1 MVDVQGVIS
10 AFGASAKAKLNS
22 AAIAGA
28 PEDQLRAPLE
38 TMVTAM
44 AELIGLPPNAV
55 KLIGETTLAGMQT
68 RPDYAITVHNALVG
82 FIEVKAPGK
91 GFDPRK
97 FSGEHDKTQ
106 WGKLKSL
113 PNVLYTDG
121 NGFALFHNGEID
133 GKPVALEG
141 DIESSGAKLAAPNT
155 LTALFSSFLHW
166 KPDPPKN
173 AAALAKTSARLCRL
187 MRDEVMEH
195 LAHGE
200 ASLKALHKDWR
211 SLLFPN
217 ADDAQFADGYAQ
229 AVTFGLLI
237 ARAQG
242 ISLNDGVDM
251 AVPKLRKANT
261 LIGTALGLLTQNEAN
276 QKILET
282 SLGTMLRVLNE
293 VDWAVI
299 SKDKPDAWLY
309 FYEDFLSVY
318 DNTLR
323 KKTGSYYTPPEVV
336 NAMVRLVDEALKSD
350 LFDRAAGLASSDVT
364 VADPAVGTGTF
375 LLGVLRQIAANAQA
389 DQGEGAVKGAIAAAA
404 KRLFGFELQFGP
416 YAVAQLR
423 LLAEMRA
430 LMGAKDTDSTT
441 PEINL
446 YITDT
451 LGNPF
456 VEDEQL
462 GTMVEAVAVSR
473 REANKVKRGQPITV
487 VIGNPPYK
495 EKAEGMG
502 GWIEQGSD
510 GKPAP
515 MDWWKPPHAWGVGV
529 HTKRLKNLY
538 IFFWRWAA
546 MKVFG
551 KGLSIATSQPE
562 KDEEGLIC
570 FITVAGF
577 LLGPGFERMRDD
589 LRRTCS
595 NIWVI
600 DCSPEGHQ
608 PEVPTRIFEAVQPPV
623 CIVMAARKLGKDE
636 TKPAIVKYRSLQE
649 GKREEKF
656 IELQKIR
663 LDSKD
668 WQECP
673 KDWRAP
679 FLPAF
684 KGQWSEFAQLGSLFI
699 YNGSGVMPGR
709 TWIIAPDI
717 ETLELRWKK
726 LVTEKDILKK
736 ELLFHPHLRNGKAGD
751 KHVNKLAAEGFSG
764 HEFRS
769 SAVAT
774 DNADLIKPSQ
784 FGFRY
789 FDRQWI
795 VPDVRLINQPN
806 PKIWRDYS
814 AQQIFITG
822 LHAHVVRSG
831 SAISIS
837 SLIPDLNYY
846 QGSFGGRVYPLYANA
861 AATQSNFRPEL
872 LALLAKAYGQPVS
885 PEDVMAY
892 IAAVM
897 AHPAFTARF
906 AKDLIRPGLRL
917 PLTASTALFQEAA
930 ALGREVIWLHSYGE
944 RFVDASAGRPKGA
957 PRMEKSVEP
966 TIPAKGEIPA
976 TELPDDLRYDA
987 ATRRLHV
994 GKGYVDNVSPEI
1006 FNYDVSGKQVVKQW
1020 FSYRKRDR
1028 TKPIIGDRRP
1038 PSPLEKIHPEGWLPE
1053 YTTDLLNLLRV
1064 LGRVVA
1070 LEPAQAGL
1078 LTRICDGGLI
1088 PVAKLREAGL
1098 MEASDEADDAE

>member
-1 MVDVQGVIS
+1 MVGLHGIIS

-141 DIESSGAKLAAPNT
+141 DVESSGAKLAAPNT

-495 EKAEGMG
+495 NKAKDMG
-502 GWIEQGSD
+502 GWVESGY
-510 GKPAP
+510 GAEHLAP
-515 MDWWKPPHAWGVGV
+515 MDWWSPPVGWGVGA
-529 HTKRLKNLY
+529 HTHHLKNLY
-538 IFFWRWAA
+538 IYFWRWAA

-551 KGLSIATSQPE
+551 SGW
-562 KDEEGLIC
+562 EESTGEPNEDRSGIVC
-570 FITVAGF
+570 FISAAGF
-577 LLGPGFERMRDD
+577 LNGPGFQKMRED
-589 LRRTCS
+589 LRKSCS

-608 PEVPTRIFEAVQPPV
+608 PDVPTRIFEGVQQPV
-623 CIVMAARKLGKDE
+623 CIVIAARKANKDLGKQAE
-636 TKPAIVKYRSLQE
+636 LKFLALPE
-649 GKREEKF
+649 GKRIEKF
-656 IELQKIR
+656 NALKNISLE
-663 LDSKD
+663 SKS
-668 WQECP
+668 WQQGP
-673 KDWRAP
+673 KGWREP
-679 FLPAF
+679 FLPN
-684 KGQWSEFAQLGSLFI
+684 LGSLWSTLPPLASLFAWA
-699 YNGSGVMPGR
+699 GSGVTPHR
-709 TWIIAPDI
+709 TWPIAPDI
-717 ETLELRWKK
+717 ETLERRWNILRN
-726 LVTEKDILKK
+726 EKDVAKK
-736 ELLFHPHLRNGKAGD
+736 EVLFQPDRDRYIAKSVSVPLGKYQLRATQLSVDIENVIAPTRF
-751 KHVNKLAAEGFSG
+751 AY
-764 HEFRS
+764 RS
-769 SAVAT
+769 
-774 DNADLIKPSQ
+774 
-784 FGFRY
+784 

-795 VPDVRLINQPN
+795 VPDHRLLSMARPKLWNMYSDGQVYFTALDSSSPN
-806 PKIWRDYS
+806 SGP
-814 AQQIFITG
+814 AITLSG
-822 LHAHVVRSG
+822 HV
-831 SAISIS
+831 
-837 SLIPDLNYY
+837 PDNDHYK
-846 QGSFGGRVYPLYANA
+846 GSFGGRVYPLYANA

-872 LALLAKAYGQPVS
+872 LSLLAKAYGQPVS

-917 PLTASTALFQEAA
+917 PLTASAALFQEAA

-944 RFVDASAGRPKGA
+944 RFVDAASARPKGA

-1038 PSPLEKIHPEGWLPE
+1038 PSPLEKIQPEGWLPE